1 MIKSAIFLGVAVVF
15 NVIVSLLFKQS
26 SRADKS
32 SALFILVGALLLGT
46 VNAVCYTKSLAK
58 IDLSVAYPIF
68 AAASIILI
76 CTASSWIFNETVST
90 RQALGMT
97 LIVGGIVLVCAK

>member
-1 MIKSAIFLGVAVVF
+1 MIKSAVLLSVAVIF

-32 SALFILVGALLLGT
+32 SAFILLVSALLLGT
-46 VNAVCYTKSLAK
+46 VNAVCYTKSLTR

-68 AAASIILI
+68 AAASTILI
-76 CTASSWIFNETVST
+76 CAASSLIFSETVSS
-90 RQALGMT
+90 RQAFGMALT
-97 LIVGGIVLVCAK
+97 IGGIVLICAK